1 MGVLHKPAIFLLIMI
16 SIESG
21 TRLGGVIRAGL
32 LMLSLT

>member
-16 SIESG
+16 SMGSG